1 MILVRVGVGYIKTKY
16 STVVVVLLQRQ
27 APFLEHEEEGFL
39 SLLTAA
45 QLQQVQS
52 WCSICVQ

>member
-1 MILVRVGVGYIKTKY
+1 MTLVRVGVGYIKTKY

-27 APFLEHEEEGFL
+27 APFLEPEEKGFL
-39 SLLTAA
+39 FVLTAA